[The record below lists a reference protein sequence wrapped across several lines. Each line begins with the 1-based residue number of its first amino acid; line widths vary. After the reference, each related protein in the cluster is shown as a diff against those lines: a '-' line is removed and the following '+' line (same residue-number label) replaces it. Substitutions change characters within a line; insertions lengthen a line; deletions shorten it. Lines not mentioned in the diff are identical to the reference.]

1 MAKPTK
7 FKPKQTSNGWRLNI
21 PPKFSE
27 TGKRQQLFY
36 RTKDLAEAAAA
47 KLRKERDTFG
57 HQAVAIAP
65 SIAEQANA
73 ALRLLEPLGIGLLDA
88 VSRFVE
94 AETRQRASV
103 PIADAVKAFRAA
115 GEATWSRS
123 QSTAYRLRGDKLTEA
138 FPDRMIASIGGEE
151 LRKHLEE
158 TTGGAGAFNQALRLV
173 RAIWNW
179 SARPPRKWCDTE
191 AIEHL
196 DMQSAVSG
204 EIGVLTPKQA
214 QAVMDAAAKYFPET
228 VPPLAIQLFTGLRK
242 AELERLTPSDFNS
255 EGISVP
261 AVSAKTKRRR
271 FIQMPE
277 PLAEW
282 LKVYPITDYVCPPDW
297 QRKQI
302 AVRRLAGFKVWSNL
316 VPRLKIKPPL
326 EATPP
331 DDLPEWPENALR
343 HTAATV
349 ALALGKPLEQL
360 VFEHGHTGG
369 LEMLRKH
376 YIGAMPKK
384 DALAIWSIRPESK
397 KSKGKKN
404 AHLHVA

>member
-1 MAKPTK
+1 MAKPTR
-7 FKPKQTSNGWRLNI
+7 FKPKQTESGWRLNI
-21 PPKFSE
+21 PPKFSD

-36 RTKDLAEAAAA
+36 RTKELAEVAAAN
-47 KLRKERDTFG
+47 LRKDRDTFG

-65 SIAEQANA
+65 SIAEQAIA
-73 ALRLLEPLGIGLLDA
+73 AIRLLEPLGFGLLDA

-94 AETRQRASV
+94 NETRQRASV
-103 PIADAVKAFRAA
+103 PVKDAVAAFRAA
-115 GEATWSRS
+115 GEESWSRS
-123 QSTAYRLRGDKLTEA
+123 QSTAYRLRGDKMAEA
-138 FPDRMIASIGGEE
+138 FGERLISTITGEE
-151 LRKHLEE
+151 LQKHLTE
-158 TTGGAGAFNQALRLV
+158 TTGGHGAFNQSLRLV

-179 SARPPRKWCDTE
+179 STKPPRKWCDTE
-191 AIEHL
+191 AIQHL
-196 DMQSAVSG
+196 ETKAVVSD
-204 EIGVLTPKQA
+204 EIGVLSPKQA

-242 AELERLTPSDFNS
+242 AELERLTPADFNA
-255 EGISVP
+255 EGFSVP
-261 AVSAKTKRRR
+261 ATSAKTKRRR

-277 PLAEW
+277 PLAAW
-282 LKVYPITDYVCPPDW
+282 LKVYPITEYVCPPDW
-297 QRKQI
+297 QRKQV

-316 VPRLKIKPPL
+316 VPRLKIEPPL
-326 EATPP
+326 DATPP
-331 DDLPEWPENALR
+331 DDFPEWPDNALR

-384 DALAIWSIRPESK
+384 DALAIWSIRPEEKKAK
-397 KSKGKKN
+397 KSN
-404 AHLHVA
+404 LRIA

>member
-1 MAKPTK
+1 MAKPTR
-7 FKPKQTSNGWRLNI
+7 FQPKKTASGSWRLNI
-21 PPKFSE
+21 PAKHSE
-27 TGKRQQLFY
+27 TGQRQQLFY
-36 RTKDLAEAAAA
+36 RTKDLAETAAA

-65 SIAEQANA
+65 AIAEQAVA
-73 ALRLLEPLGIGLLDA
+73 AIRLLEPLGFGLLDA

-94 AETRQRASV
+94 IETRQRASV
-103 PIADAVKAFRAA
+103 PIADAVKAFRAS
-115 GEATWSRS
+115 GDATWSRS
-123 QSTAYRLRGDKLTEA
+123 QSTAYRLRGEKLIEA
-138 FPDRMIASIGGEE
+138 FGERLISTITGEE
-151 LRKHLEE
+151 LQKHLNES
-158 TTGGAGAFNQALRLV
+158 TGGFNQSVRLV
-173 RAIWNW
+173 KAIWNW
-179 SARPPRKWCDTE
+179 CARPPRKWCDTE
-191 AIEHL
+191 AIQHL
-196 DMQSAVSG
+196 DMQSTVSG

-214 QAVMDAAAKYFPET
+214 QALMDAAAKYFPET

-242 AELERLTPSDFNS
+242 AELERLTPSDFND
-255 EGISVP
+255 EGFSVP
-261 AVSAKTKRRR
+261 AISAKTKRRR
-271 FIQMPE
+271 FVQMPE
-277 PLAEW
+277 PLAAW
-282 LKVYPITDYVCPPDW
+282 LKAYPITDCVCPPDW

-331 DDLPEWPENALR
+331 DDLPEWPENGLR

-384 DALAIWSIRPESK
+384 DALAIWAIRPDVAKGKSTK
-397 KSKGKKN
+397 KSN
-404 AHLHVA
+404 LRIA